1 MKLFFKSLLFLIILL
16 VMVESVTFLLLPNCN
31 LRKYGIYNTAAY
43 DILEEKENTV
53 DVIAL
58 GDSLIY
64 SSINPMQIWNDYGY
78 TVYDCAEPAQIIA
91 DAYENLKVAIDSQ
104 HPKVVLFE
112 ANVLFRDPKKKAW
125 YHKYIKRIQNIVPI
139 YKYHN
144 NWKKL
149 FLDSDDKSWI
159 NSNKGYKYITKVEG
173 SENYNHMKYSK
184 TVRKIPE
191 GNMEYFEKMLELC
204 KENNIKFVLI
214 STPSQVSYNYPRL
227 SAATILAEKMGFEY
241 LDFNLDNPL
250 NIDWTK
256 ETKDSGGHLNYLGAQ
271 KVTSYFGE
279 YLKNTGLLEDH
290 RKDEKYQ
297 SWHEAYMIFQNN

>member
-1 MKLFFKSLLFLIILL
+1 MKNVLKSILFAFILL
-16 VMVESVTFLLLPNCN
+16 VLVETITFLFLPNIN
-31 LRKYGIYNTAAY
+31 LKKYGIYNTAAY
-43 DILEEKENTV
+43 DILEEKEDTI
-53 DVIAL
+53 DVVAL

-78 TVYDCAEPAQIIA
+78 TVYDCAEPAQIIS

-125 YHKYIKRIQNIVPI
+125 YHHVIKRIQNFVPI

-149 FLDSDDKSWI
+149 FLDNDDKSWI
-159 NSNKGYKYITKVEG
+159 NSNKGYKYITKIDG
-173 SENYNHMKYSK
+173 STNKNYMKYST

-191 GNMEYFEKMLELC
+191 GNLEYFEKILKLC
-204 KENNIKFVLI
+204 EENNIKFVLV

-227 SAATILAEKMGFEY
+227 TAATQLAEKMNFEY
-241 LDFNLDNPL
+241 IDFNLDNPL
-250 NIDWTK
+250 NIDWTI
-256 ETKDSGGHLNYLGAQ
+256 ETKDNGGHLNYLGAQ
-271 KVTSYFGE
+271 KVSTFLGD
-279 YLKNTGLLEDH
+279 YLNKIGLLEDH
-290 RKDEKYQ
+290 REDSKYN
-297 SWHEAYMIFQNN
+297 SWHDAYLIFKNS